1 MREHVKYGSNNSRF
15 INLGGMYCQQM
26 RPGTHRL
33 GSKDSDLEV
42 LRSPGNGDSP
52 AVLRREA
59 VGMFAEAGRETTRD
73 PRWQTHRAT
82 QELLK

>member
-42 LRSPGNGDSP
+42 LRSRAIVTHRPF
-52 AVLRREA
+52 
-59 VGMFAEAGRETTRD
+59 FAGKPLACLQAGRETTRD

>member
-26 RPGTHRL
+26 RLGTHRL

-42 LRSPGNGDSP
+42 LRSRAIVTHRPF
-52 AVLRREA
+52 
-59 VGMFAEAGRETTRD
+59 FAGKPLEAGRETTRD